1 MMMKDKNYP
10 CEGKLRN
17 KIDEFYKLCDRFELI
32 YPDIEESRNDFEFT
46 SPSVVKL
53 TEDADIPHVFGHFLC
68 EYHYIEP
75 DVVADIVK
83 KLVINHNEPQTVL
96 EKTKLQFEE
105 EINHNMGLYR

>member
-1 MMMKDKNYP
+1 MVDKNYP

-17 KIDEFYKLCDRFELI
+17 KIDEFYKLCDRFELT